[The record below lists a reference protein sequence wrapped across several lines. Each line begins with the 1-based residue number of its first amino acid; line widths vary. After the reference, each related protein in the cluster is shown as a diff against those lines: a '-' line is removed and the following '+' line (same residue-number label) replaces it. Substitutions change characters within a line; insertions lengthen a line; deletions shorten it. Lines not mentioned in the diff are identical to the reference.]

1 MKNAIAVGMIL
12 LFAAAAAAQQVA
24 APASEDP
31 VISAARQTL
40 QRQQRNLVAAAE
52 SMPAEKYGFRPTEPQ
67 MTFGH
72 VVHHT
77 AEANNFLCARIAGD
91 EQVPA
96 VAVKAEAG
104 KDALVAALRESF
116 QYCTAA
122 LGRARDA
129 RLGEEVALFGGRP
142 ATRSAALLSLTG
154 TWASHYSIAAVY
166 LRLNDILPPTARPA
180 Q

>member
-1 MKNAIAVGMIL
+1 MKNALVVGMIL
-12 LFAAAAAAQQVA
+12 LFASAAAAQQAA
-24 APASEDP
+24 APASGDP
-31 VISAARQTL
+31 VLSAARQVL
-40 QRQQRNLVAAAE
+40 ERQARNLAAAAE
-52 SMPAEKYGFRPTEPQ
+52 LMPAEKYGFKPTEAQ

-77 AEANNFLCARIAGD
+77 AEANLLLCARVAGD
-91 EQVPA
+91 EPKA
-96 VAVKAEAG
+96 VTAG
-104 KDALVAALRESF
+104 VDADKDALVAALRQSF
-116 QYCTAA
+116 AYCADA

-129 RLGEEVALFGGRP
+129 RLGEETPLFGDRRGPR
-142 ATRSAALLSLTG
+142 AAALLSLAG